1 MEPVRTTPEI
11 VLAKKR
17 QWLLAITTTGVLLA
31 MFVAYVLASIFHIK
45 IIAPKSAE
53 AQVLI
58 E

>member
-31 MFVAYVLASIFHIK
+31 MFVAYVLASIFHTK
-45 IIAPKSAE
+45 IISPKSAK